1 MNGNRKKEQTQK
13 SPFVDL
19 GAIAPSSNFDMSTA
33 KRGWGFST
41 INIKSTF
48 KHLQKNKFHALLNIF
63 GLALG
68 LLFFFQLV
76 RYIAYEKGYD
86 AFFEGADRIYRINY
100 DVDQN
105 GEQVLHSAK
114 TPDRLFR
121 VLKDEIPGV
130 EYAALSYLENVL
142 IRYGDKYYNDQPNLW
157 VDGDFV
163 EMFGLEIISGT
174 SKLKDKLTCIV
185 SESMAKNIFGN
196 ENPIGKTL
204 YVNEGM
210 PHEVTGIFKDIPSNS
225 HIHFNFFMPTQTFVH
240 YGWMSPEG
248 GWYGD
253 FCWTYVKMKEGFDQ
267 SKLDIGL
274 NSISEKYLT
283 HLTNQQRKGSFV
295 SQPVTQLHYS
305 SSRSGELN
313 TSTREKT
320 ITALI
325 LIAIFILAVI
335 WMNYINLS
343 TSLSRKRINIFAT
356 YRKLG
361 ANKFTMIKLSLIES
375 LMINI
380 AAIVVTCFLFY
391 FTDELFNKLI
401 GKDLS
406 TGIINHSV
414 ILTLT
419 AALIVAGIILTSFIS
434 AIPAIRVNPAFL
446 RQRSLSKTSG
456 TQWLVALQ
464 FFISCFLIICSIMI
478 TKQIR
483 FMQKAEL
490 GINIDNVIILKGA
503 TSTNSDPHRME
514 RFNAFRADV
523 LKNAQFISGTATMN
537 IPGEP
542 LRFRN
547 NNITIPGKNSEL
559 KQTITIGNI
568 DEGFIETYNLKL
580 LAGNNFD
587 LSRQLDSAKIIISES
602 AAKIFGFNTPAEAID
617 QQIVFDNITRTIKGV
632 VNDFHQEGLKK
643 PLEPMLFTHEHP
655 FEFGLYSMRFKGNI
669 KDAIQHIG
677 QVWPKHY
684 PNDPCDY
691 FLCNDFFNKQYN
703 EEKRLN
709 KILTMFTLFA
719 IIVASLGLFGMI
731 SFFTQQRTKEI
742 GIRKVNGA
750 TVGDIM
756 LMVFS
761 YFSKFEIA
769 AFVLACP
776 LAWFAIDRWLQG
788 FAYKTTISWWVFFLT
803 GLTALLISTISV
815 VSQVYMAA
823 TKNPVEALRYE

>member
-1 MNGNRKKEQTQK
+1 MNTNNKHAET
-13 SPFVDL
+13 
-19 GAIAPSSNFDMSTA
+19 IAPPSG
-33 KRGWGFST
+33 GWGVSI
-41 INIKSTF
+41 INFKSTF

-86 AFFEGADRIYRINY
+86 SFLEGSGRIYRVNY

-163 EMFGLEIISGT
+163 EIFGLKMVSGT
-174 SKLKDKLTCIV
+174 SKLRDKLTCIV
-185 SESMAKNIFGN
+185 SESMARKIFGD
-196 ENPIGKTL
+196 ENPLGKTL

-225 HIHFNFFMPTQTFVH
+225 HIAFNFFMPTQTFVH

-253 FCWTYVKMKEGFDQ
+253 FCWTYVKMKDGFDQ
-267 SKLDIGL
+267 SKLDAGL
-274 NSISEKYLT
+274 KVVSEKYLT
-283 HLTNQQRKGSFV
+283 HLTNQQRKGTFV
-295 SQPVTQLHYS
+295 AQPVTQVHYS
-305 SSRSGELN
+305 STRSGELN

-320 ITALI
+320 VTALM
-325 LIAIFILAVI
+325 LVALLILAVI

-343 TSLSRKRINIFAT
+343 TSLSRKRVNVFAT

-361 ANKFTMIKLSLIES
+361 ASKLTLIKLSLIES
-375 LMINI
+375 TMINV
-380 AAIVVTCFLFY
+380 AAVLVAVILYY
-391 FTDELFNKLI
+391 FAEDLFNQLI
-401 GKDLS
+401 GRNLS
-406 TGIINHSV
+406 SGIINYPVIISLSV
-414 ILTLT
+414 
-419 AALIVAGIILTSFIS
+419 ALIIVGILITSIIS
-434 AIPAIRVNPAFL
+434 AIPALRVNPAFL

-456 TQWLVALQ
+456 TQWLVAVQ
-464 FFISCFLIICSIMI
+464 FFMSCFLIICSIMI

-490 GINIDNVIILKGA
+490 GINLENVMILKGA
-503 TSTNSDPHRME
+503 TSTNSDPRRME
-514 RFNAFRADV
+514 RFNAFRDDV
-523 LKNAQFISGTATMN
+523 LKSAQFVNGTATMN

-580 LAGNNFD
+580 LAGNNFGI
-587 LSRQLDSAKIIISES
+587 SRQLDSAKVIVSES

-617 QQIVFDNITRTIKGV
+617 QQIILDNITRTIIGV

-655 FEFGLYSMRFKGNI
+655 YEFGLYSMRFKGNVEEAI
-669 KDAIQHIG
+669 KHIES
-677 QVWPKHY
+677 VWPKHY
-684 PNDPCDY
+684 PNDPLDY

-709 KILTMFTLFA
+709 KILTMFTFFA
-719 IIVASLGLFGMI
+719 IVVASLGLFGMI
-731 SFFTQQRTKEI
+731 SFFAQQRTKEI

-750 TVGDIM
+750 TVGNIM
-756 LMVFS
+756 LMIFS
-761 YFSKFEIA
+761 YFSKYEIA
-769 AFVLACP
+769 AFILACP
-776 LAWFAIDRWLQG
+776 TAWFVIDLWLQG
-788 FAYKTTISWWVFFLT
+788 FAYKTPISWWIFALT
-803 GLTALLISTISV
+803 GFIALLISTISV

-823 TKNPVEALRYE
+823 MRNPVEALRYE